1 MMRTL
6 NPAPLIRRTWARL
19 KRNLVQEVPE
29 ELAVCEFG
37 CRKTHCT
44 MAQWATCRYR
54 LQGGLIPQ
62 QKAQAE
68 SEVTDKKP
76 GTEDGQ

>member
-1 MMRTL
+1 MIRTL

-37 CRKTHCT
+37 CRKTECT

-54 LQGGLIPQ
+54 LQGGLIPREKVQ
-62 QKAQAE
+62 VK
-68 SEVTDKKP
+68 SGVTDKKP
-76 GTEDGQ
+76 DIEEGQ